1 MKLTTDDHKIP
12 GHNLLTHSRIT
23 CWLTC
28 RHKHHIE
35 YELGM
40 RREMSPALRMGDIWH
55 DARHV
60 LNMTGDALTAN
71 ERIVARYYQ
80 VLNPELQA
88 QDGERY
94 DRFLLEREILRRL
107 LQGWVHR
114 WKDEP
119 REVVESEL
127 AFDQPLRNPKTNRA
141 SRIWRS
147 AGKIDAIIKL
157 PGKGLALEELKTTSE
172 SIAPDSKYWKALRL
186 DAQISRYMLAAL
198 RFGYPVET
206 VMYDVVHK
214 PGTRPKMVNKKRETV
229 LEYSQRLAV
238 DIAERPEFYFARVEV
253 PRLRGDIEAM
263 RTELWQIGQ
272 DMREAERKRRR
283 YLSSE
288 ACIGKKYTC
297 EHLDA
302 CSNHT
307 DLVNQTPDGYHR
319 LTTSLH
325 PELEPTNATE
335 AAAAE

>member
-1 MKLTTDDHKIP
+1 MKLTTTDDQARKIP

-28 RHKHHIE
+28 RRKHHIE
-35 YELGM
+35 YVLGM

-60 LNMTGDALTAN
+60 LNMTGDSLKADDRILTRYRSHLQSLDE
-71 ERIVARYYQ
+71 ERR
-80 VLNPELQA
+80 
-88 QDGERY
+88 ER
-94 DRFLLEREILRRL
+94 FWLEQEILRRL

-114 WKDEP
+114 GQDES
-119 REVVESEL
+119 RDIVVSEL
-127 AFDQPLRNPKTNRA
+127 AFEQPLRNPKTGRA
-141 SRIWRS
+141 SRIWRL
-147 AGKIDAIIKL
+147 AGKMDAIL
-157 PGKGLALEELKTTSE
+157 RLSRKGLALEELKTTSDP
-172 SIAPDSKYWKALRL
+172 IGPDSKYWKALRL
-186 DAQISRYMLAAL
+186 DAQVSRYMLAAL
-198 RFGYPVET
+198 GLGYPIKT
-206 VMYDVVHK
+206 VMYDVAHK

-272 DMREAERKRRR
+272 DMRDAERKECHYRN
-283 YLSSE
+283 SE

-307 DLVNQTPDGYHR
+307 DLVHETPDGYHR

-325 PELEPTNATE
+325 PELELTNATE
-335 AAAAE
+335 TATAE